1 MKYSPEEKNII
12 FKRWCNHCFNVCLSL
27 PKKKQE
33 EYTDEDFDFWNSFNY
48 SDDFIYIPSLAEI
61 EKEEVEQ

>member
-1 MKYSPEEKNII
+1 
-12 FKRWCNHCFNVCLSL
+12 LSL